1 MRESQM
7 KKIIALAV
15 AGAFVAPAFAAD
27 VTLTGEVEY
36 TLSSS
41 DGVNDYD
48 TSQADL
54 LITATETLDNGMT
67 VSAYISPE
75 AANGSADNTDTL
87 LTLTGSF
94 GELTVGDD
102 GDYGYNAF
110 DNKTDVASSGGDFS
124 IDSGNANTIGGL
136 QFKPNLGI
144 EGLSVAI
151 GYAAGDAAG
160 EEESGFGIQYA
171 AGGFAVSYG
180 KADVDGDDTDASHV
194 SLSYSSGP
202 FYVAYDNYETQGG
215 TDGDATTAVAGTY
228 TMGDIKFFVER
239 ATIQDATNMD
249 VNDTIYGLEYGVGPL
264 DLYIVQIT
272 DQTAASATTYTEA
285 DTTRVGVEYQ
295 F

>member
-36 TLSSS
+36 TYSST
-41 DGVNDYD
+41 DGVNDFD

-54 LITATETLDNGMT
+54 LVTATETLDNGMT

-75 AANGSADNTDTL
+75 AANGAADATDTL
-87 LTLTGSF
+87 LTLTGGF

-110 DNKTDVASSGGDFS
+110 DNKTDVASSGGDFA
-124 IDSGNANTIGGL
+124 IDSGNADTIGGV

-144 EGLSVAI
+144 EGLSLAI

-160 EEESGFGIQYA
+160 EEESGFGVQYA
-171 AGGFAVSYG
+171 AGGFAVAYG
-180 KADVDGDDTDASHV
+180 KADVDGDDTNASHV
-194 SLSYSSGP
+194 SLSYSAGP

-215 TDGDATTAVAGTY
+215 TDGDATTAIAGTY
-228 TMGDIKFFVER
+228 SMADITLFVER

-249 VNDTIYGLEYGVGPL
+249 VNDTIYGLEYGLGPL

>member
-1 MRESQM
+1 M

-272 DQTAASATTYTEA
+272 DQTASSATAYTEA

>member
-75 AANGSADNTDTL
+75 AANGAADNTDTL

-94 GELTVGDD
+94 GEITVGDD

-272 DQTAASATTYTEA
+272 DQTASSATAYTEA

>member
-1 MRESQM
+1 MREFQM

-36 TLSSS
+36 TFSST

-54 LITATETLDNGMT
+54 LVEATETLDNGMT

-75 AANGSADNTDTL
+75 AANGAADNTDTL

-160 EEESGFGIQYA
+160 EEESGFGIEYA
-171 AGGFAVSYG
+171 AGGFALSYG

-264 DLYIVQIT
+264 DLYVVQIT
-272 DQTAASATTYTEA
+272 DQTASSATAYTEA

>member
-272 DQTAASATTYTEA
+272 DQTASSATAYTEA

>member
-1 MRESQM
+1 M

-36 TLSSS
+36 TYSST
-41 DGVNDYD
+41 DGVNAFA

-75 AANGSADNTDTL
+75 AANGAADNTDTL
-87 LTLTGSF
+87 LTLTGGF

-110 DNKTDVASSGGDFS
+110 DNKTDVASSGGDFE
-124 IDSGNANTIGGL
+124 IDSGNEDNVIGGV

-144 EGLSVAI
+144 EGLSLAI

-160 EEESGFGIQYA
+160 EEESGFGVQYA

-180 KADVDGDDTDASHV
+180 KADVDGDDTNASHV

-202 FYVAYDNYETQGG
+202 FYVAYDNYETQAG
-215 TDGDATTAVAGTY
+215 TDGDATTAIAGTY
-228 TMGDIKFFVER
+228 SMGDIKLFVER
-239 ATIQDATNMD
+239 GTIQDATNMD
-249 VNDTIYGLEYGVGPL
+249 VNDTIYGLEYGLGPL